1 MMSDKVETDKLQEA
15 AEWFFRQ
22 DGAPLSATDEVL
34 FQNWLIASEENRAA
48 YAEISGTWH
57 ELAHVPDISSVPHLS
72 PSIITKNYWF
82 RAPMPVAA
90 VFSCFFLLLGGA
102 WYSDFATRISADGY
116 TETGELQTLH
126 LPDGSTA
133 EMNSG
138 TAIAIHYSSSERRL
152 RLLKG
157 EAVFTVS
164 ADAQRPFVVEANGG
178 EATALGTVYAV
189 RDDEKGATVTVV
201 ESHVAIAALPEGQ
214 NVRLG
219 PDQRVSYQNGMM
231 SAVQAV
237 DAQSETAWRRHKLIF
252 VDKPLGD
259 VIDELNRYHKGMI
272 RIVDNS
278 ISTRRISGVFET
290 NDIVAVIDTLKKSFG
305 FNDTR
310 LGNLVILIHQ

>member
-1 MMSDKVETDKLQEA
+1 MMLNRNETDKLQEA

-22 DGAPLSATDEVL
+22 DGAPLSAADEVR
-34 FQNWLIASEENRAA
+34 FQSWLIASEDNCAA

-57 ELAHVPDISSVPHLS
+57 ELADVPAYTPS
-72 PSIITKNYWF
+72 PIIAKTTWF

-116 TETGELQTLH
+116 TETGEVQTLH

-219 PDQRVSYQNGMM
+219 PDQRVSYQNGTM
-231 SAVQAV
+231 SAVKSV

-272 RIVDNS
+272 RIVDSS
-278 ISTRRISGVFET
+278 ISTRRVSGVFET

-310 LGNLVILIHQ
+310 FGNLVILIHQ

>member
-1 MMSDKVETDKLQEA
+1 MMLNRNETDKLQEA

-22 DGAPLSATDEVL
+22 DGAPLSAADEVR
-34 FQNWLIASEENRAA
+34 FQSWLIASEDNRAA

-57 ELAHVPDISSVPHLS
+57 ELADVPAYASSP
-72 PSIITKNYWF
+72 IIAKTTWF
-82 RAPMPVAA
+82 RTPMPVAA

-116 TETGELQTLH
+116 TETGEVQTLH
-126 LPDGSTA
+126 LPDGSIA

-164 ADAQRPFVVEANGG
+164 VDAQRPFVVEANGG

-214 NVRLG
+214 SVRLG

-231 SAVQAV
+231 SAVQSV
-237 DAQSETAWRRHKLIF
+237 DAQSETAWRRNKLIF

-272 RIVDNS
+272 RIVDSS
-278 ISTRRISGVFET
+278 ISTRRVSGVFET